1 MSSEEPVVASYT
13 HFKDQVLPRIA
24 DLGYNT
30 IQVMAIQEHV
40 YYGSFG
46 YHVTSPFAIS
56 SRCGTPDELKALVDE
71 AHRLGLTV
79 LLDVV
84 HSHISKNAQDG
95 LAGFDMGQ
103 APEMNYFFND
113 ERGYH
118 QMWDSR
124 CLNYANWEVLRY
136 LLSNLRWWLEEYRF
150 DGFRFDGVTSMLYHH
165 HGMNRGFS
173 GNYWEYF
180 NPETNVDACVYLM
193 LANLLIHQICPQA
206 ITIAE
211 DVSGMPALGRSVEEG
226 GLGFDYRLGMAIP
239 DKWIELLKDV
249 RDEDWS
255 MMDIVTTLC
264 NRRYTEAT
272 IGYAE
277 SHDQALVGDKTVAF
291 RLMDAEMYSGM
302 SALVEQT
309 PVIQRGLALHKLIRL
324 LTMAIGGE
332 GWLNFMG
339 NEFGHPEWID
349 FPREGNDWSH
359 KMCRRQWSLADADH
373 LLYKYLNEWDK
384 GMMALDDKYEFVSAQ
399 HQIVSSIDQE
409 RQLIVAERGPLV
421 FVFNL
426 SPFNDYEGLKI
437 GVGEGGKYRVV
448 LDSDATCY
456 GGKGR
461 VGHDVD
467 HFTHHEGTPGVPETN
482 FNDRPHS
489 MMVLSP
495 SRTVVAYARAADNT
509 PQHSSQESLKDIEL
523 EAQNTEEI
531 LFDDS

>member
-399 HQIVSSIDQE
+399 HQIDPKNTE
-409 RQLIVAERGPLV
+409 PKEAKKKKKK
-421 FVFNL
+421 
-426 SPFNDYEGLKI
+426 KI
-437 GVGEGGKYRVV
+437 G
-448 LDSDATCY
+448 
-456 GGKGR
+456 
-461 VGHDVD
+461 
-467 HFTHHEGTPGVPETN
+467 
-482 FNDRPHS
+482 
-489 MMVLSP
+489 
-495 SRTVVAYARAADNT
+495 RA
-509 PQHSSQESLKDIEL
+509 HV
-523 EAQNTEEI
+523 
-531 LFDDS
+531 